1 MTEMIRPRSAA
12 RPGERR
18 GGDGDGAAPRVPRT
32 ARRRGAPLCCVL
44 RYVAACSHRPSFR
57 AALRS
62 GWKGNKQKDRPRK
75 KSHKG
80 VFVYW
85 VVLFFFFPSSF
96 RRVVFLGCF
105 EGFFL
110 VFILFYEAL
119 GSVVRGP
126 AGPPRS
132 EPFAGGWGPILAA
145 RSDFGFRFPAARF
158 LLPTP
163 MLSDAAFSLL
173 TNTRQLF

>member
-1 MTEMIRPRSAA
+1 M
-12 RPGERR
+12 
-18 GGDGDGAAPRVPRT
+18 
-32 ARRRGAPLCCVL
+32 LCVTVCGCVL
-44 RYVAACSHRPSFR
+44 PPPLLSCCAEIGLEGKQTKGPTSQKVTQGGVCLLGCS
-57 AALRS
+57 
-62 GWKGNKQKDRPRK
+62 
-75 KSHKG
+75 
-80 VFVYW
+80 V
-85 VVLFFFFPSSF
+85 FFFSF
-96 RRVVFLGCF
+96 FFSKGRFLGCF

-132 EPFAGGWGPILAA
+132 EPFAGGWGPVLAA

-158 LLPTP
+158 LLPTS